1 MHLSDNIEKFLANQ
15 DKSVQFQE
23 KLADIEKSCQVE
35 HNGSSVW
42 KEINLTVYIFLENV
56 LSIF

>member
-42 KEINLTVYIFLENV
+42 KEINLMVYIFSYN
-56 LSIF
+56 